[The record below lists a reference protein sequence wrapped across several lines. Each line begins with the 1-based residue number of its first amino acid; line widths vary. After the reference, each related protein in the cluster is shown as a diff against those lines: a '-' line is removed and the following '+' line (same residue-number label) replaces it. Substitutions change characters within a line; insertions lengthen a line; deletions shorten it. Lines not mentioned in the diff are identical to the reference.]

1 MNIFD
6 YAMQMELDGKEFYE
20 KLAEESDTEGLK
32 TIFRWMAV
40 DERKHYDLFRQMKE
54 QGASLSMADSDA
66 LDRAKNVF
74 AKLQEQGA
82 TPGSEVKSL
91 DAYKYAMK
99 VEADSATLY
108 EEAAAKETRQ
118 EIKDILLRIAIE
130 ERKHLN
136 IIENVFEFVN
146 APNQNLVW
154 GEFSNL
160 KEF

>member
-6 YAMQMELDGKEFYE
+6 YAMQMELDGKAFYE
-20 KLAEESDTEGLK
+20 KLAEESETDGLK
-32 TIFRWMAV
+32 TIFRSLAL
-40 DERKHYDLFRQMKE
+40 DEEKHYDLFRQLKE
-54 QGASLSMADSDA
+54 QGAVMSMVDSKSLDG
-66 LDRAKNVF
+66 AKNVF
-74 AKLQEQGA
+74 IRLQEQGVA
-82 TPGSEVKSL
+82 PGA
-91 DAYKYAMK
+91 DAKNLEAYQYAMQ

-108 EEAAAKETRQ
+108 QEAADKETNQ
-118 EIKDILLRIAIE
+118 EIRDILLRIAVE

-160 KEF
+160 KDF